1 MSFPTTTEI
10 TTAKNSTYNSGTDI
24 ATGYY
29 FANTEDP
36 SPVGKIR
43 GFLKAFQDLIGWAEN
58 DADKVV
64 NNTYRVF
71 AKKTSAQTL
80 PTAGYATVVF
90 NDDSSTGQYDL
101 NSNFNTTSGVYTAPV
116 TGYYNVQYNVQ
127 TTGSN
132 DIIALLYNP
141 SYSNTA
147 ADRWLRGSRKTGTNV
162 SADFAMTVKLTAGE
176 TIYPVLFCGG
186 AGQSVEISAEN
197 NYLSINFV
205 GF

>member
-1 MSFPTTTEI
+1 MALPSTTEY
-10 TTAKNSTYNSGTDI
+10 TNLKNSTYNSGTNT
-24 ATGYY
+24 ATNYTV
-29 FANTEDP
+29 ANDEK
-36 SPVGKIR
+36 PVLASKWR
-43 GFLKAFQDLIGWAEN
+43 GFIKGLQDLIGWAEN

-101 NSNFNTTSGVYTAPV
+101 NSNFNTTTGVYTAPV

-162 SADFAMTVKLTAGE
+162 SADFSMTVQLTAGE

-186 AGQSVEISAEN
+186 AGQLVEISAEN